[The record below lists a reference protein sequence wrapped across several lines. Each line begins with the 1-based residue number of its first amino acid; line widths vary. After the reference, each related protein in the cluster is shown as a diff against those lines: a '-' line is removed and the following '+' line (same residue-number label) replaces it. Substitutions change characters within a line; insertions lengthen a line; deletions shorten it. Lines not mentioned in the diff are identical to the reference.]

1 VTSGVRG
8 SKTLKTDS
16 TGLSIFHRNYDFVNN
31 PSFDGGIIYYNNYL
45 GYGAQYNA
53 IEGAADGYLL
63 VISSNNGDT
72 IKTIPSNLAY
82 NDRIHDL
89 HLKSDSTFIAYGFH
103 TDTVPAERKPFIAN
117 IDTNGNVLWFKTHSK
132 LNHDA
137 EIKNMQPTPD
147 GGYVFSGTE
156 EETPGSHTDIF
167 LTKVDSVGDLVWK
180 QYYHEA
186 FSQRGGHVEVL
197 ADGNFAVF
205 GTGYTPHNADRAILK
220 INGINGNLIWRQK
233 HGTNLDEGYIVGKE
247 LPSGNFIC
255 AGTSIR
261 TYNNML
267 IDDVNLSMLD
277 STGNLLWSRDYNY
290 HGLGTNEYVK
300 DLIVT
305 SDGGF
310 AMTGFILNAPGG
322 RGNDVFVLKTDA
334 NGLITSLNSG
344 FREVTPDMRVYPNP
358 TQGIVNI
365 PYVEGLEQ
373 IEVYDLSGSRYD
385 FLSSRV
391 SQPKVGKYQEGDKK
405 SLDLTNL
412 SDGIYILKLTMQNG
426 EVFSKKVIKK

>member
-1 VTSGVRG
+1 MRIIILIIGILFWASVFAQNNFYSTYDFNSRNDFGFKILEASSSDELGVFGRVTSGIRG

-31 PSFDGGIIYYNNYL
+31 PSFDGGIVYYNNFL
-45 GYGAQYNA
+45 GYGAQYNVV
-53 IEGAADGYLL
+53 EGAADSH
-63 VISSNNGDT
+63 IHFINSSGDSL
-72 IKTIPSNLAY
+72 KTQIYNLAY

-89 HLKSDSTFIAYGFH
+89 HLKADSTFIAYGFY

-117 IDTNGNVLWFKTHSK
+117 IDTSGNVLWFKTHSK

-137 EIKNMQPTPD
+137 EIKNMQATTD
-147 GGYVFSGTE
+147 VGYVFSGTE
-156 EETPGSHTDIF
+156 EETPNGHTDLF
-167 LTKVDSVGDLVWK
+167 LTKVDSIGNLVWK

-197 ADGNFAVF
+197 RDGNFAMF

-220 INGINGNLIWRQK
+220 IDQTGNLIWRKK

-247 LPSGNFIC
+247 LPNGNFIC

-261 TYNNML
+261 TYNSMQ
-267 IDDVNLSMLD
+267 IDDLNLSMLD
-277 STGNLLWSRDYNY
+277 SSGNVLWSRDYNY

-322 RGNDVFVLKTDA
+322 TGNDVFVLKTDT

-358 TQGIVNI
+358 TKDFVNV
-365 PYVEGLEQ
+365 PYVEGLER
-373 IEVYDLSGSRYD
+373 IELYD
-385 FLSSRV
+385 
-391 SQPKVGKYQEGDKK
+391 VGG
-405 SLDLTNL
+405 
-412 SDGIYILKLTMQNG
+412 KLL
-426 EVFSKKVIKK
+426 